1 MRGIFNSTFDEV
13 LRISWPTLFIA
24 IVLVATIRIG
34 YLIKH
39 QEEFVFYREMLYLFF
54 MLYILCLFELVTKDD
69 LNAISNNNFTL
80 FKEMF
85 RYKVGSRL
93 FYRNILGNVL
103 MFIPYGFFASYYID
117 IKKPLTAF
125 LIIAMASISIEITQ
139 LVIGRVFDVDDILLN
154 IFGGMFG
161 YVLYRIIYKTA
172 NLLPKFFRSKIFLNI
187 ITTIILILGLVF
199 IIWR

>member
-1 MRGIFNSTFDEV
+1 MGGIINSTFDEV

-24 IVLVATIRIG
+24 IVLIATIRIG

-39 QEEFVFYREMLYLFF
+39 QESFVFYKEMLYLFF
-54 MLYILCLFELVTKDD
+54 MLYILCLFQLVTKDD

-85 RYKVGSRL
+85 RYEIGSRL

-117 IKKPLTAF
+117 IKKPITAF

-154 IFGGMFG
+154 IFGGMIG
-161 YVLYRIIYKTA
+161 YLLYRFIYKIA
-172 NLLPKFFRSKIFLNI
+172 NLLPKFFGSKIFLNI
-187 ITTIILILGLVF
+187 ITTIILVLGLVF

>member
-1 MRGIFNSTFDEV
+1 MRGMLNSTFDEV
-13 LRISWPTLFIA
+13 LSISWPTLFIA

-54 MLYILCLFELVTKDD
+54 MLYILCLFQLVTKDD
-69 LNAISNNNFTL
+69 LNAISSNNYTL

-85 RYKVGSRL
+85 RYKIGSRL
-93 FYRNILGNVL
+93 FFRNIIGNVL
-103 MFIPYGFFASYYID
+103 MFIPYGFFASYYIN

-125 LIIAMASISIEITQ
+125 LIIAMASISIEVTQ
-139 LVIGRVFDVDDILLN
+139 LIIGRVFDVDDILLN
-154 IFGGMFG
+154 IFGGMIG
-161 YVLYRIIYKTA
+161 YVLFTIIDRVS
-172 NLLPKFFRSKIFLNI
+172 NLLPKVFRSKIFLNI
-187 ITTIILILGLVF
+187 VTTIVLILGLFF

>member
-13 LRISWPTLFIA
+13 LSLSWPTLFIA
-24 IVLVATIRIG
+24 IVLVVTIRIG

-39 QEEFVFYREMLYLFF
+39 QDEFIFYREMLYLFF
-54 MLYILCLFELVTKDD
+54 MLYILCLFQLVTKDD
-69 LNAISNNNFTL
+69 LNAISSNNYTL

-93 FYRNILGNVL
+93 FYRNIIGNVL
-103 MFIPYGFFASYYID
+103 MFIPYGFFASYYIN

-125 LIIAMASISIEITQ
+125 LIIAMASVSIEITQ

-154 IFGGMFG
+154 IFGGMLG
-161 YVLYRIIYKTA
+161 YILYTFIVKVSG
-172 NLLPKFFRSKIFLNI
+172 LLPKVFRSKVFLNI
-187 ITTIILILGLVF
+187 ITTLILILGLFF
-199 IIWR
+199 IVWR